1 MFRLHE
7 RFDFDPTSAHRA
19 SFSSLISNNNLASC
33 ISISRHTLFFFS
45 SLQYKKDC
53 KMTMEL
59 LDTEGDE
66 TIDSSCRERER
77 EGVADSEKWTTYV
90 EKYSAPAGQTSP
102 KDTPALTE
110 NEPTTNHPVSS
121 DQAARGGR
129 GRKRKNTD
137 FSKKV

>member
-1 MFRLHE
+1 
-7 RFDFDPTSAHRA
+7 
-19 SFSSLISNNNLASC
+19 
-33 ISISRHTLFFFS
+33 
-45 SLQYKKDC
+45 
-53 KMTMEL
+53 MEL

-66 TIDSSCRERER
+66 TMDSSCRDRER
-77 EGVADSEKWTTYV
+77 EGVTVTEKWSTYV
-90 EKYSAPAGQTSP
+90 ERFSAPAGGQTSP

-137 FSKKV
+137 ISKKV

>member
-1 MFRLHE
+1 
-7 RFDFDPTSAHRA
+7 
-19 SFSSLISNNNLASC
+19 
-33 ISISRHTLFFFS
+33 
-45 SLQYKKDC
+45 
-53 KMTMEL
+53 MEL

-66 TIDSSCRERER
+66 TMDSSCRERER
-77 EGVADSEKWTTYV
+77 EGVTVTEKWSTYV
-90 EKYSAPAGQTSP
+90 ERFSASAGQTSP

-110 NEPTTNHPVSS
+110 NEPTTIHPVSS

>member
-1 MFRLHE
+1 
-7 RFDFDPTSAHRA
+7 
-19 SFSSLISNNNLASC
+19 
-33 ISISRHTLFFFS
+33 
-45 SLQYKKDC
+45 
-53 KMTMEL
+53 MTMEL

-66 TIDSSCRERER
+66 TIDSGCRERER
-77 EGVADSEKWTTYV
+77 EGVTDSEKWTTYV

-137 FSKKV
+137 ISKKV

>member
-1 MFRLHE
+1 
-7 RFDFDPTSAHRA
+7 
-19 SFSSLISNNNLASC
+19 
-33 ISISRHTLFFFS
+33 
-45 SLQYKKDC
+45 
-53 KMTMEL
+53 MTMEL

-66 TIDSSCRERER
+66 TIDSGCRERER
-77 EGVADSEKWTTYV
+77 EGVTDSEKWTTYV
-90 EKYSAPAGQTSP
+90 EKYSASAGQTSP

-137 FSKKV
+137 ISKKV